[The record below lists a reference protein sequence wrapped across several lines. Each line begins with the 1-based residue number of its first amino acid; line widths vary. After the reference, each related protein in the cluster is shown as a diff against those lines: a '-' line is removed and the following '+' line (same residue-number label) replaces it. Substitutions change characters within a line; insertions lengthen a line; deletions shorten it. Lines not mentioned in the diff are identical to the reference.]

1 MSKQYAVLWCA
12 NYKDGVPLK
21 KQMIDALGV
30 QDDVWHILDPM
41 DADFD
46 KQAYGYDGYVISG
59 SARSVSDDKT
69 SPLVARIMHFLG
81 EIDRQS
87 SAPVVG
93 ICFGA
98 QALAH
103 AYGGQVGA
111 NRSGRIRLGVESLS
125 WTEHATRVV
134 PQQDRSEVA
143 IAQSHYESVLQLP
156 ADAQSLACSPTTE
169 NEIFLIRRRYLGI
182 QGHPEVDN
190 ETLSSVFL
198 AFHRDDLD
206 KESLQTT
213 VAEVTRPL
221 QVTPVIQ
228 LIRRLLEEGT
238 L

>member
-1 MSKQYAVLWCA
+1 
-12 NYKDGVPLK
+12 
-21 KQMIDALGV
+21 
-30 QDDVWHILDPM
+30 
-41 DADFD
+41 
-46 KQAYGYDGYVISG
+46 
-59 SARSVSDDKT
+59 
-69 SPLVARIMHFLG
+69 MHFLG
-81 EIDRQS
+81 EIDRRS

-111 NRSGRIRLGVESLS
+111 NRSGRIRLGVESLF
-125 WTEHATRVV
+125 WTDHATRVV

-156 ADAQSLACSPTTE
+156 ADA
-169 NEIFLIRRRYLGI
+169 
-182 QGHPEVDN
+182 DN
-190 ETLSSVFL
+190 ETLSSGFL